1 MAADLIGETAG
12 GNPVNADLIGGI
24 SPGNPVTAD
33 VIGEQPNC
41 AVTVDLI
48 GR

>member
-33 VIGEQPNC
+33 VIGEQPVW
-41 AVTVDLI
+41 AVTAGFI